1 MISEAQIL
9 NLAAS
14 VYGPREDDLFAA
26 AQATTAADREA
37 IRALVQAMAHDGK
50 IRRADGRIYHV
61 RQP

>member
-9 NLAAS
+9 NLASA

-26 AQATTAADREA
+26 VQATTAAQREEV
-37 IRALVQAMAHDGK
+37 RALVQTMALDGK

>member
-9 NLAAS
+9 NLAAN
-14 VYGPREDDLFAA
+14 VYGPREDDLFVA
-26 AQATTAADREA
+26 AQATTPADREA
-37 IRALVQAMAHDGK
+37 VRALVQAMAQDGK